1 MANKGNSRHMKSL
14 TASRYYSVHKKE
26 QVYVTKPSCGR
37 HTLDKSIS
45 LVSFAKKV
53 GLAQT
58 RSEASK
64 MIKRKEVLV
73 NGNAVKDIRYPI
85 GLNDTVE
92 IVPAKEGY
100 RLGINERGQVS
111 IDKADKKSFGERLCR
126 IVQRYKTSNGIIMI
140 RLHDGT
146 VMKSGKDTN
155 VNDSVIVDNA
165 KTIKKVLK
173 LAKGSRCLVVEGVHV
188 GMSGTVKEIKPGTA
202 TAPSSVTVEQQNG
215 GEFGTLLKNIMVVE

>member
-14 TASRYYSVHKKE
+14 TAPRYYSVHKKE
-26 QVYVTKPSCGR
+26 QTFVTKPSAGR

-45 LVSFAKKV
+45 LVVFAKKI

-64 MIKRKEVLV
+64 MIKGREILV
-73 NGNAVKDIRYPI
+73 NGNAVSDIRYPI
-85 GLNDTVE
+85 GLNDVIG
-92 IVPAKEGY
+92 IVPAKEDY

-111 IDKADKKSFGERLCR
+111 IDKTDSKGSKERICK
-126 IVQRYKTSNGIIMI
+126 IVQKYKVSKGTLMI

-146 VMKSGKDTN
+146 VMKSGKETN

-165 KTIKKVLK
+165 KAIKKVLK
-173 LAKGSRCLVVEGVHV
+173 LGKGSRCLVVEGVHV
-188 GMSGTVKEIKPGTA
+188 GKSGTVKEIRPGTA
-202 TAPSSVTVEQQNG
+202 TSPSSVTVEQQNG
-215 GEFGTLLKNIMVVE
+215 GDFDTLLRNIMIVE